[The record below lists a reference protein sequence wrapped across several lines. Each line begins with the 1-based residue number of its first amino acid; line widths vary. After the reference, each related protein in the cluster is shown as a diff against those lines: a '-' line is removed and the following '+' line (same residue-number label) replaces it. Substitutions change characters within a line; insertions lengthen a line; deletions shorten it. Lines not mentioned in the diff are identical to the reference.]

1 MHRLTKTLLDLAGQ
15 LGRTTGNRVEITAH
29 FTQEELAQMVGAR
42 RERISL
48 GLGLLRR
55 YGMIEYTPHGHLLV
69 DPAALRDYSAKS

>member
-15 LGRTTGNRVEITAH
+15 LGRPTGNRVEITAH
-29 FTQEELAQMVGAR
+29 LTQEELAQMVAAR
-42 RERISL
+42 RERVSL

-69 DPAALRDYSAKS
+69 DLAALRDYSAKS